1 MKRKPSSRG
10 NLSTSDGEMR
20 GNENR
25 QKGLKTLQGEKKE
38 SVSVPRYS
46 LFILSEVLPHTL
58 HTQGLSYSFVQGH
71 VKRGPGTETPVPPQ
85 WAALGCGLALWA
97 AGQLSLTA
105 PSNTVHPTPLTLS
118 ESGRGAQLPWG
129 SWQVVSG
136 RQGDCISGGECGMR
150 CLDGSGWP
158 YFIVSL

>member
-1 MKRKPSSRG
+1 MVRW
-10 NLSTSDGEMR
+10 GEMKTDKKAWRLYR
-20 GNENR
+20 G
-25 QKGLKTLQGEKKE
+25 KKKK
-38 SVSVPRYS
+38 VCLCLDIPS
-46 LFILSEVLPHTL
+46 LFYQKFCL
-58 HTQGLSYSFVQGH
+58 HTHWGLSYSFVQGH